1 MNLSNDSNNSSRN
14 STITSCNWIRR
25 SFEDLD
31 IEVVQTEIMQKR
43 KRKDSKLAHG
53 VPTYDRKLHSS
64 LSFSSSSTSEDF
76 HNSVSS
82 KDVPYGG
89 NKNADNCIE
98 CRRMMLGPVI
108 DDYEGLTRLSEAQTY
123 PCDCPIGEIF
133 CCDTCCS
140 SCTNRTIFRESED
153 VAMVCYEKN
162 TYIRQCH

>member
-1 MNLSNDSNNSSRN
+1 MNVSNSSNNSSRN

-43 KRKDSKLAHG
+43 KRKDSNLAYG
-53 VPTYDRKLHSS
+53 VPTFDRKLHSS

-76 HNSVSS
+76 HNGLSS

-98 CRRMMLGPVI
+98 CKRITLGQVI
-108 DDYEGLTRLSEAQTY
+108 DDYEGLARQSETKTY
-123 PCDCPIGEIF
+123 PCDCPIGEIY

-140 SCTNRTIFRESED
+140 SYTTGTMFHESED
-153 VAMVCYEKN
+153 VAMVCHEKKFL
-162 TYIRQCH
+162 YL